1 LPSERDEIRRLLKQL
16 HVLRLTLYLSFAVG
30 VVTTM
35 TFLFLPLPYFP
46 GAGPA
51 VPAAQTTFAST
62 TVTMASTTATVLF
75 TSTTSRVTNPPSIPG
90 GYGVAGP
97 PTPSPLNNFGVTA
110 LVSWTVF
117 GAALIW
123 RGHVRS
129 VWGQSRFSYDTF
141 RLLVK
146 MRGAQ
151 TRLKLMYSL
160 NPPKNKLQL
169 ATALE
174 IDWKAVD
181 KHVQVLEKNGLIH
194 ASSTSGT
201 ATFYEVTEKGK
212 DLLQVL
218 EQLGAESSPD
228 SNPHS
233 G

>member
-1 LPSERDEIRRLLKQL
+1 MPSENEEIRRLLKQL
-16 HVLRLTLYLSFAVG
+16 YRLRLILSLSFVIAVG
-30 VVTTM
+30 ATALIVAPAFFQT
-35 TFLFLPLPYFP
+35 
-46 GAGPA
+46 AGYGPS
-51 VPAAQTTFAST
+51 VPVPVAQTTFAST
-62 TVTMASTTATVLF
+62 TTYESTTATTLF
-75 TSTTSRVTNPPSIPG
+75 TSTPSTPG

-97 PTPSPLNNFGVTA
+97 ITPSLFSYYGLTA
-110 LVSWTVF
+110 LISWTVF

-151 TRLKLMYSL
+151 TRLKLMHSL
-160 NPPKNKLQL
+160 DSPKNKLQL
-169 ATALE
+169 ATALG

-181 KHVQVLEKNGLIH
+181 KHVHVLEKNGLIH

-212 DLLQVL
+212 DLIQVL
-218 EQLGAESSPD
+218 EQLGAE
-228 SNPHS
+228 NPT
-233 G
+233 

>member
-1 LPSERDEIRRLLKQL
+1 LPSESDEIRKLLKQL
-16 HVLRLTLYLSFAVG
+16 YLLRLTLYLSFLVALG
-30 VVTTM
+30 TTAFIFLPAF
-35 TFLFLPLPYFP
+35 FLFSGY
-46 GAGPA
+46 GPA
-51 VPAAQTTFAST
+51 APAAQTTFAST
-62 TVTMASTTATVLF
+62 TATLASTTATTLF
-75 TSTTSRVTNPPSIPG
+75 TSTPSIPG
-90 GYGVAGP
+90 PFGVAGP
-97 PTPSPLNNFGVTA
+97 PTPNLLSNFGLTA
-110 LVSWTVF
+110 LISWTVF
-117 GAALIW
+117 GVALIW

-141 RLLVK
+141 RLLVR

-151 TRLKLMYSL
+151 TRLKLMHSL
-160 NPPKNKLQL
+160 NSPKNKLQL
-169 ATALE
+169 ATALR

-181 KHVQVLEKNGLIH
+181 KHVHVLEKNGLIH

-218 EQLGAESSPD
+218 EQLGAENPRD